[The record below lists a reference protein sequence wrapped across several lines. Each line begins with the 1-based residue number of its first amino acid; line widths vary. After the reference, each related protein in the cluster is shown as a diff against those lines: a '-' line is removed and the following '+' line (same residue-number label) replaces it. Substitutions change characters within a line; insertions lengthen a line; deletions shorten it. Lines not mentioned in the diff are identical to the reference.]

1 LQRALVVCLKFQNK
15 MSKSSGKKSAGAS
28 DGTKFSSATK
38 KLLIRK
44 DADIHSVLEQFR
56 KEHTEAGRIRME
68 VTLEER
74 VVHDLPILGSQPH
87 ENSDQ
92 KAARKSQNNA
102 NQSENKRRNIIRDTL
117 IAELSNCLPQSAL
130 DWFERNHSDVM
141 DNSRLNEFCRL
152 IPASLISDDSRTMH
166 DKRIDAEKKRT
177 QNREFKIR
185 SKDQA
190 GKKVQFGRQVL
201 SYYSMLGIEITEQ
214 DIVDDSIDSLA
225 GNLNEISQA
234 YWQQRRK
241 FETQSVGKTP
251 AVVARLRTKLLGEL
265 PTTLSEFE
273 TYVRNYVLR
282 SSNDD
287 IRSYQASFLTTTMS
301 EMKSQII
308 RELRG
313 DSETLFVTEKETKRP
328 KYDVKSKKSFSSE
341 FPPWMKDK
349 VCKECNQ
356 IGHVKTVC
364 PSQKCKLCHKQGHS
378 ANFCPRL
385 SDAAKALDEEA

>member
-1 LQRALVVCLKFQNK
+1 
-15 MSKSSGKKSAGAS
+15 
-28 DGTKFSSATK
+28 
-38 KLLIRK
+38 
-44 DADIHSVLEQFR
+44 
-56 KEHTEAGRIRME
+56 ME

-102 NQSENKRRNIIRDTL
+102 NQSENKSRNIIRDTL
-117 IAELSNCLPQSAL
+117 IAELSNCLPQSSL

-313 DSETLFVTEKETKRP
+313 DSETLFVTEKETKRL

-356 IGHVKTVC
+356 TGHVKTVC